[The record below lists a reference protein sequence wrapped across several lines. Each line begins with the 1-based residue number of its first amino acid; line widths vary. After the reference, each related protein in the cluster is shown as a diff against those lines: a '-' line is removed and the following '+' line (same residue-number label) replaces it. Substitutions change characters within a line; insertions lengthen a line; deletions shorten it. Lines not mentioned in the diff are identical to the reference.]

1 MRQRGRKSSTNLV
14 ALNVTGRPPP
24 IEPMSDDLPKAERE
38 LFDQIAQSVRH
49 LVPSDALLLEL
60 YACTAV
66 LARKTAQNP
75 ALIGSHER
83 MTKLL
88 ITLATKLRLTPQSRS
103 DPKTV
108 GRQPSRPLRP
118 LWD

>member
-1 MRQRGRKSSTNLV
+1 MRQRGRKSSSIV
-14 ALNVTGRPPP
+14 DFPNVEGRPPP

-66 LARKTAQNP
+66 LARKTARDP
-75 ALIGSHER
+75 SLISAHER
-83 MTKLL
+83 MTRLL
-88 ITLATKLRLTPQSRS
+88 LSLATKLRLTPQSRS

-108 GRQPSRPLRP
+108 GRQPSRPTRP